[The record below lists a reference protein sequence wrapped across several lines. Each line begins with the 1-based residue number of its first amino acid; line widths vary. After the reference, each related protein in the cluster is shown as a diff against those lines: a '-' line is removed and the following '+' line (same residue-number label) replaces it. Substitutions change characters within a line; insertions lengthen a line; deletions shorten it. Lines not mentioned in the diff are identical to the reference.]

1 MITKEGGW
9 KLACKI
15 AHEMSCRGSLKENAK
30 ASKIAEQLVFE
41 FLRGKQFVA
50 SDSTLVRKMDF

>member
-9 KLACKI
+9 KLARQI
-15 AHEMSCRGSLKENAK
+15 AHKLSNYGSLKENAK
-30 ASKIAEQLVFE
+30 ASKIGEQPVFE